1 MTKGILFLCEMSKMT
16 IRADKQRQK
25 REKYLRE
32 KELQKKSAMRCMA
45 REKILRSV
53 FLVLCIL
60 SILLTPFLPEDQK
73 LFGILAA
80 LWLFSFSAWT
90 NWRISPNG
98 TCASVVQV
106 GKSGMYKPIYYRNL
120 SVALVSSV
128 ISIILTI
135 ITIDIIEK

>member
-1 MTKGILFLCEMSKMT
+1 MRNMTK
-16 IRADKQRQK
+16 RADKQRQK
-25 REKYLRE
+25 REKDLQE
-32 KELQKKSAMRCMA
+32 KELQKKSAMRRMT
-45 REKILRSV
+45 RRKTLRSV
-53 FLVLCIL
+53 FLVLCVL
-60 SILLTPFLPEDQK
+60 SILLTLFLPEDQK

-120 SVALVSSV
+120 SVALVASGITLVLTLV
-128 ISIILTI
+128 IIGG
-135 ITIDIIEK
+135 

>member
-1 MTKGILFLCEMSKMT
+1 MTK
-16 IRADKQRQK
+16 RADKQRPK

-32 KELQKKSAMRCMA
+32 KEQQKKKAMRCTIMK
-45 REKILRSV
+45 KILRSI
-53 FLVLCIL
+53 FFVLSI
-60 SILLTPFLPEDQK
+60 SFILLTPFLPEDKK

-80 LWLFSFSAWT
+80 FWFFSFSAWT
-90 NWRISPNG
+90 NWKIDPNG
-98 TCASVVQV
+98 KWGSVVQV

-135 ITIDIIEK
+135 VIIGG